1 MVYNHRH
8 LRVTP
13 VAAEFYMHNSIVYID
28 LDKKYISTLGQTT
41 VILCVNFK
49 LPKDGT
55 VFQVGVENILNFQ
68 LTRF

>member
-8 LRVTP
+8 LRVTA

-28 LDKKYISTLGQTT
+28 LDKKYISTHGQTT

-49 LPKDGT
+49 LPEDGT